1 MENSPHEATQPLTQP
16 YFDPRRLG
24 RNNSDV
30 SDHDASD
37 VICIL
42 APNSPLAYDAV
53 LATMLAAPQHIL
65 QNEDLQGITPDD
77 LLSPQFTP
85 GNSSRDIALRISSQV
100 KNPAAGFVF
109 GRNKSRC
116 DVLLV
121 DDEEDRSVS
130 NMHFKIFLNP
140 QGILMLQDTSTNG
153 TIVDDNHL
161 RCKNKH
167 GVRHEKPPMR
177 MIDNGALITV
187 IGKEK
192 AEIKFLV
199 RNPKRGDYEGAFLAN
214 LNKFI
219 STRDKSQVSIS
230 AASRQHTYGMHW
242 HGGSNYNVVGLLGKG
257 AFATVYRL
265 ATTLEGVPYAA
276 KELDKRRFIKNG
288 VLDLKFDNEIRIMK
302 GLRHPNIVQYID
314 FHDHEQWVYIIM
326 EYLPHGELSRYM
338 QEKGPIPEEEARII
352 TRQVLHALDYLHRR
366 NITHRDIKP
375 DNILIASF
383 EPLIVK
389 LSDFGLSKC
398 VNDEETFLKTF
409 CGTLLYCA
417 PEIYPEY
424 ATYQQGE
431 NRKRRRVGEPSRRAS
446 PYDQSVDM
454 WSFGAVL
461 FHIMCGKAPIIG
473 RGDDKGAQMLN
484 NIMTKDVNFDPLR
497 SAGISEQAIDF
508 IGQLL
513 NRNPLMRPNEKDC
526 LYHPWIRDVHD
537 NIDYMDEDEVPIRLH
552 SGLEA
557 LEEVEEDFLDDEE
570 EGAYRAI
577 FGLPELQIDA
587 PLPGDANRLD
597 PRFSAKRRRLSTAG
611 PPKTQAFDYA
621 DEADVVYP
629 RLPETELEADLP
641 RTGNPKP
648 TPTSRADRLFGEI
661 TPSVLRSSGVL
672 GQAAPPQA
680 DVPTLRDGV
689 EQISVHDFVTFNT
702 TQPRQTSEA
711 NSERQLQ
718 YPQALPMPPLPSSAP
733 SLLGAEAQIGLLN
746 MASPDTEASEGTTPD
761 TTNPMTP
768 NTREVTPND
777 SEPKS
782 QPSQP
787 TANEAANVSPAR
799 IPFSPL
805 IDLDELEDEVA
816 HAASMRARE
825 ASRIRIREQ
834 KASTFHTNV
843 ESAYQSAP
851 AELARTVDA
860 QRENEVVSRATASVA
875 NLTTR
880 FEEPQSQSP
889 YSSTNSTRDGFAKP
903 LPRLGKFSTLP
914 GSTTNTTVYLNG
926 RMTSWGR
933 DPRSRV
939 GSNIVHTDKNDVR
952 VPKRALQITF
962 WAPGMEERIERGED
976 WMTVPGICTI
986 VSTSTSRCIWVN
998 DVELRAQSKEGDAR
1012 LYGKI
1017 YTGDVVTIF
1026 KSQDPKEGFL
1036 KFRVEI
1042 GYGDSARK
1050 RPETEQGFQ
1059 VKRETVHHQR
1069 GLEANSMKAGEK
1081 ENKSEPILGGSPT
1094 AAALKGN

>member
-1 MENSPHEATQPLTQP
+1 
-16 YFDPRRLG
+16 
-24 RNNSDV
+24 
-30 SDHDASD
+30 
-37 VICIL
+37 
-42 APNSPLAYDAV
+42 
-53 LATMLAAPQHIL
+53 
-65 QNEDLQGITPDD
+65 
-77 LLSPQFTP
+77 
-85 GNSSRDIALRISSQV
+85 
-100 KNPAAGFVF
+100 VF

-116 DVLLV
+116 DILLV
-121 DDEEDRSVS
+121 EDEEDRSVS

-167 GVRHEKPPMR
+167 GVRHEKPSMR
-177 MIDNGALITV
+177 MIDNGTLITV
-187 IGKEK
+187 VGKEK

-199 RNPKRGDYEGAFLAN
+199 RTPKRGDYEGAFLAN

-219 STRDKSQVSIS
+219 STRDKSQVSVS
-230 AASRQHTYGMHW
+230 ATSQQHTYGMHW
-242 HGGSNYNVVGLLGKG
+242 HGGSRYNVVGHLGKG

-265 ATTLEGVPYAA
+265 ATTLEGIPFAA

-288 VLDLKFDNEIRIMK
+288 VLDLKFDNEIQIMK
-302 GLRHPNIVQYID
+302 GLSHPNIVQYVD

-338 QEKGPIPEEEARII
+338 QEKGPIPEDQAKII
-352 TRQVLHALDYLHRR
+352 TRQILHALDYLHRR

-417 PEIYPEY
+417 PEVYPEY

-431 NRKRRRVGEPSRRAS
+431 NRKRRRVGDASKRAS

-461 FHIMCGKAPIIG
+461 FHIMGGKAPIMG

-497 SAGISEQAIDF
+497 IAGISEEAIDF

-513 NRNPLMRPNEKDC
+513 NRNPLLRPNEKNC
-526 LYHPWIRDVHD
+526 LQHPWIREVPD
-537 NIDYMDEDEVPIRLH
+537 NIEYLEEDEVPYALN

-557 LEEVEEDFLDDEE
+557 VEEVEEDFLGEEE

-577 FGLPELQIDA
+577 FGLPGVRNDYI
-587 PLPGDANRLD
+587 LPADTDRLD
-597 PRFSAKRRRLSTAG
+597 TRFPAKRRRLSLTG
-611 PPKTQAFDYA
+611 PPESQPFGAT

-629 RLPETELEADLP
+629 KLPEIEPEKELP
-641 RTGNPKP
+641 RAGYSNLPLSP
-648 TPTSRADRLFGEI
+648 RGDRLFGEI

-672 GQAAPPQA
+672 GQVAPPRP
-680 DVPTLRDGV
+680 DVPALRNGV
-689 EQISVHDFVTFNT
+689 EQISVNDFVTFNT
-702 TQPRQTSEA
+702 TQPAQRSEA
-711 NSERQLQ
+711 DSDHRLQ
-718 YPQALPMPPLPSSAP
+718 YPQALPMPAQSSSAP

-746 MASPDTEASEGTTPD
+746 MASPDTEASDGTTPD
-761 TTNPMTP
+761 TTNPLTPKTREMTP
-768 NTREVTPND
+768 SD

-782 QPSQP
+782 QSAQP
-787 TANEAANVSPAR
+787 TAAEAAN
-799 IPFSPL
+799 IPPQDITFSPL
-805 IDLDELEDEVA
+805 LDLDELDDEVA
-816 HAASMRARE
+816 HAASVRARE
-825 ASRIRIREQ
+825 ASRVRIREE
-834 KASTFHTNV
+834 KAKTFHTNV
-843 ESAYQSAP
+843 GRAYQSAV
-851 AELARTVDA
+851 AELTKTVDV
-860 QRENEVVSRATASVA
+860 QKENEVVTRAAMSVG
-875 NLTTR
+875 NPTTL
-880 FEEPQSQSP
+880 FEEPYSQSP
-889 YSSTNSTRDGFAKP
+889 YSSTTSTRDGFAKP
-903 LPRLGKFSTLP
+903 LPRLGKLSTLH
-914 GSTTNTTVYLNG
+914 GSSTSATIYLSG

-939 GSNIVHTDKNDVR
+939 GSNIVHTNKQDVR

-962 WAPGMEERIERGED
+962 WAPGIEERIERGED
-976 WMTVPGICTI
+976 WMTVPGIFTI

-998 DVELRAQSKEGDAR
+998 DVALRAQSKEGDAR

-1017 YTGDVVTIF
+1017 YTGDIVTIF

-1036 KFRVEI
+1036 KFKVEI

-1050 RPETEQGFQ
+1050 RPVDEQGFQ
-1059 VKRETVHHQR
+1059 VKRETVHHNK
-1069 GLEANSMKAGEK
+1069 GLEAKSMKASEK
-1081 ENKSEPILGGSPT
+1081 ENKSEPIIGGLSTT
-1094 AAALKGN
+1094 AVLSGH